1 MATALEPQP
10 RLFTVEEYLRM
21 GESGILGPE
30 ERVELIEGEI
40 IQMTPIG
47 PPHSGTVIHL
57 NALLVRGVGDRAM
70 VSPQLPVRLGDLSMP
85 QPDLALLKARS
96 NFYTDAHPREGDV
109 LLLIEV
115 ADSSVRY
122 DRRVKLPLY
131 ARFGIPEYWIVNL
144 PESCIEAYHTPDEE
158 GYQEFRR
165 YVAGERISPQALPDL
180 VIEVGSLLGT
190 EAKA

>member
-1 MATALEPQP
+1 
-10 RLFTVEEYLRM
+10 M
-21 GESGILGPE
+21 GESGIILPD

-47 PPHSGTVIHL
+47 PPHIGAVIHL
-57 NALLVRGVGDRAM
+57 NTLLVRGAGDLAM

-96 NFYTDAHPREGDV
+96 NFYTDVHPRENDV
-109 LLLIEV
+109 LLAIEV

-131 ARFGIPEYWIVNL
+131 ARFGIPEYWIVNI
-144 PESCIEAYHTPDEE
+144 PETCIEVYRIPAGDS
-158 GYQEFRR
+158 YQEFRR
-165 YVAGERISPQALPDL
+165 YVTGEYLAPQALPDL
-180 VIEVGSLLGT
+180 VIEVGALLG
-190 EAKA
+190 A

>member
-1 MATALEPQP
+1 
-10 RLFTVEEYLRM
+10 M
-21 GESGILGPE
+21 GESGIILPD

-47 PPHSGTVIHL
+47 PPHNGTVIHL
-57 NALLVRGVGDRAM
+57 NALLVRGAGDLAV

-85 QPDLALLKARS
+85 QPDLALLDARS
-96 NFYTDAHPREGDV
+96 NFYTDAHPGEDDV
-109 LLLIEV
+109 LLVIEV

-131 ARFGIPEYWIVNL
+131 ARFGIPEYWILNI
-144 PESCIEAYHTPDEE
+144 PESCIEVYRTPAGD

-165 YVAGERISPQALPDL
+165 YVAGEHFAPQALPDL
-180 VIEVGSLLGT
+180 VIEVGALLG
-190 EAKA
+190 A